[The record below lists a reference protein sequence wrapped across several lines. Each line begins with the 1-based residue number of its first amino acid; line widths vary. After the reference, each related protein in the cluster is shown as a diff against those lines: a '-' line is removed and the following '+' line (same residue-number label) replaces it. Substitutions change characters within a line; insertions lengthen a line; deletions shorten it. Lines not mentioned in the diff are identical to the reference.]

1 MREEIISIFKN
12 EGLSMTIAKYLM
24 ETNFLN
30 VTFNL
35 LTGTYFMQNG

>member
-1 MREEIISIFKN
+1 
-12 EGLSMTIAKYLM
+12 M

-35 LTGTYFMQNG
+35 LTGTYFMQNGSQQTFIYKWEIKSPLHSHKRAP